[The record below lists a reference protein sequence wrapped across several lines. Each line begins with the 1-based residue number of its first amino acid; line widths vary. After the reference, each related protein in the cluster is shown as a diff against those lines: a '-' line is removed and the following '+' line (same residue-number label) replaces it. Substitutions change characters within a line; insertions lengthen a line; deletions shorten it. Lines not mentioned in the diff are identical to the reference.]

1 MVTEDMPH
9 NSIEYRV
16 YVGVRSDYD
25 YAGIYGNSIIAI
37 EVKII

>member
-16 YVGVRSDYD
+16 YVGVDGYLRL
-25 YAGIYGNSIIAI
+25 
-37 EVKII
+37 EVIMITLEFMVIQ